1 MYCVGVLPFFTYKVG
16 SLRNAGNASGAF
28 VHKTLEMP
36 SFHAFGH
43 KERKWWTVVL
53 LFGIF
58 SWKTRV
64 KLYDLLSPEIYRID
78 TPIIA
83 MFEAEKYIFQTIIL
97 GIYLSF
103 REVEILQPCGIGWCF
118 RRSWRW
124 WQKIQELE
132 TLWRFLQFF
141 FHFQHVSPVRSEHG
155 CKNL

>member
-1 MYCVGVLPFFTYKVG
+1 MYCVGVLPFFTYAVG

-43 KERKWWTVVL
+43 KERNWWTVVL

-58 SWKTRV
+58 SWKTMV
-64 KLYDLLSPEIYRID
+64 KLYDLLSPKIYRID

-103 REVEILQPCGIGWCF
+103 REVEI
-118 RRSWRW
+118 
-124 WQKIQELE
+124 
-132 TLWRFLQFF
+132 TLWDWMVFPEKLKMMETKNPRIGNPLKVFLPFSACF
-141 FHFQHVSPVRSEHG
+141 TH
-155 CKNL
+155 